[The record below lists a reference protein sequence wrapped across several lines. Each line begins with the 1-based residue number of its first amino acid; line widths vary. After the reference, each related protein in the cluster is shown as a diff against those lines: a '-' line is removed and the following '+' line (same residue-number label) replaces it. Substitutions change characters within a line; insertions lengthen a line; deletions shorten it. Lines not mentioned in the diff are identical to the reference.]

1 MKKSLCLALIL
12 LIAGPVMFVAGGFWV
27 DREKDNVVIT
37 TTTLYGN
44 PEEAAGIRLHMVSQ
58 WQDQLIW
65 ETEYTLGSG
74 ETVSSFSFSSW
85 GENWPKTEAAMITA
99 DCIVHWGTV
108 GVGPGDNY
116 SSKSAF
122 NFEKSYLS
130 RAVKAVMDRT
140 EPGERRTETVLLR
153 DYYEY
158 YPLQFHLQKHLP
170 DGYSLQV
177 YYDESE
183 GYFTD
188 YFQVPV
194 GDDIEQIILEKDFA
208 GEVIDVQC
216 EGLSGASFQN
226 VYAFGEDGCYHAFYL
241 ERWGDEEME
250 EPGETFGIYYY
261 PYIEEWGHSGRLTI
275 DPEQARIVS
284 SLEAGIELVDM
295 ALNESQDR
303 LYLVTKEENVYYLN
317 VYEADKGSLALS
329 QKLPVRSDLAEKD
342 DGYEPRWAQM
352 SVQENGVLQV
362 WQDGSFV
369 FAVSNGDEMEIWE
382 PEQFPSIQSFVF
394 PSENV
399 WSFDGQRLALASF
412 VDWSSTSVN
421 VAVYTRAGLVWYG
434 ICEAWYD
441 VGEHSSDFGGEQE
454 ISTFQISP
462 PGSVIGNQ
470 GYRPRN
476 IPVEEILEIWW
487 EQ

>member
-1 MKKSLCLALIL
+1 MKKALCLAFIL
-12 LIAGPVMFVAGGFWV
+12 LIAGPVMFVTGGLWV
-27 DREKDNVVIT
+27 NSEKDNVVIT
-37 TTTLYGN
+37 TDTLYGD
-44 PEEAAGIRLHMVSQ
+44 PEEAAGLKLRMVSQ

-65 ETEYTLGSG
+65 ETEYVVDTG
-74 ETVSSFSFSSW
+74 ETVSSFTFSSW
-85 GENWPKTEAAMITA
+85 GENWPQTEVAEITA

-122 NFEKSYLS
+122 DPEKFHLS

-170 DGYSLQV
+170 DGHSLEV

-188 YFQVPV
+188 FFQVPM
-194 GDDIEQIILEKDFA
+194 GDDIEQITLEKDFT

-216 EGLSGASFQN
+216 KGLAGASFQN

-241 ERWGDEEME
+241 GKWGDEEME
-250 EPGETFGIYYY
+250 EPGETYGIYYY

-284 SLEAGIELVDM
+284 SLESGIELVDM
-295 ALNESQDR
+295 ALNESQDW
-303 LYLVTKEENVYYLN
+303 LYLVTNEENVYYLN
-317 VYEADKGSLALS
+317 IYEADKDGLALS
-329 QKLPVRSDLAEKD
+329 QKIPVRSDLTGSE
-342 DGYEPRWAQM
+342 DGYESWWAQM
-352 SVQENGVLQV
+352 SVQENGVLLV

-369 FAVSNGDEMEIWE
+369 FAVQKGDKMEVWE
-382 PEQFPSIQSFVF
+382 PEQFPSIQSLVF

-412 VDWSSTSVN
+412 ADWSSTSVN
-421 VAVYTRAGLVWYG
+421 IAVYTRAGLAWYG

-441 VGEHSSDFGGEQE
+441 VGEHSADLSGEQE
-454 ISTFQISP
+454 ISIFQISP
-462 PGSVIGNQ
+462 PGSIIGIR
-470 GYRPRN
+470 GYRPRS
-476 IPVEEILEIWW
+476 IPVEEIFGIDW
-487 EQ
+487 E

>member
-1 MKKSLCLALIL
+1 MKKALCLALIL
-12 LIAGPVMFVAGGFWV
+12 LIAGPVMFVAGGLWV
-27 DREKDNVVIT
+27 DSEKDNVVIT

-44 PEEAAGIRLHMVSQ
+44 PEEAAGIRLRMVSQ

-65 ETEYTLGSG
+65 DTEYAVDTDES
-74 ETVSSFSFSSW
+74 VSSFTFSSW
-85 GENWPKTEAAMITA
+85 GEDWPHTEAAEITV

-108 GVGPGDNY
+108 GVGPGDHY

-122 NFEKSYLS
+122 DLEKMYLA

-140 EPGERRTETVLLR
+140 DPGERRTETVLLR
-153 DYYEY
+153 DYYGY
-158 YPLQFHLQKHLP
+158 YPLQFHLERHLS
-170 DGYSLQV
+170 DGYTPDV
-177 YYDESE
+177 YYYESE
-183 GYFTD
+183 GYFTEF
-188 YFQVPV
+188 FQVPV
-194 GDDIEQIILEKDFA
+194 GDDIEQIVLEKDST

-216 EGLSGASFQN
+216 KGLSGSSFQN
-226 VYAFGEDGCYHAFYL
+226 VYAFGEEGCYHAFYL
-241 ERWGDEEME
+241 EKWEDEEME

-295 ALNESQDR
+295 ALNENQDR
-303 LYLVTKEENVYYLN
+303 LYLVTKEDNVYYLN
-317 VYEADKGSLALS
+317 VYETDKDSLALS
-329 QKLPVRSDLAEKD
+329 QKIPVRPDLTERY
-342 DGYEPRWAQM
+342 DGYEPWWAQM
-352 SVQENGVLQV
+352 SVHENGVLLV

-369 FAVSNGDEMEIWE
+369 FAAREGNKMEVWE

-399 WSFDGQRLALASF
+399 WSYDGQRLALASF
-412 VDWSSTSVN
+412 ADWSSTSVN
-421 VAVYTRAGLVWYG
+421 VAVYTKEGLSWHG

-441 VGEHSSDFGGEQE
+441 TGEHSDDLGDEQE
-454 ISTFQISP
+454 ISTFRISP
-462 PGSVIGNQ
+462 PGTVMRNQ

-476 IPVEEILEIWW
+476 IPVEEILGIDW
-487 EQ
+487 E